1 MTIGKLNMKVKVRHG
16 LEKCFTSFTNL
27 RSFHIVD
34 NDKLPPKTY
43 PPYRPS
49 ARLRPSLDYI
59 NSISM
64 YYYQP
69 FQNIFIDESVVGSK
83 SRNPMRQYFPNKHRA
98 RFGTKIWMLAC
109 RKTS

>member
-1 MTIGKLNMKVKVRHG
+1 MTIGKLNMEVKVRYG

-34 NDKLPPKTY
+34 NGKLPAKTY

-49 ARLRPSLDYI
+49 ARIRPSVDYI

-69 FQNIFIDESVVGSK
+69 FQNIFSDESIVGSK
-83 SRNPMRQYFPNKHRA
+83 SRNLMRQYLPNKDHA

-109 RKTS
+109 SKTS